1 MLNFLKRTT
10 LAQAIVKCGGVLLK
24 IEVHGKNMLLGPR
37 VDSVKSTAFCSS
49 PYCKHQDNPRNN
61 YKSLDPELQTISPKT
76 PQNGLKPSSSV
87 SLPPFSAV
95 LHAAS

>member
-37 VDSVKSTAFCSS
+37 VDSVKSNAFCSS
-49 PYCKHQDNPRNN
+49 P
-61 YKSLDPELQTISPKT
+61 
-76 PQNGLKPSSSV
+76 
-87 SLPPFSAV
+87 
-95 LHAAS
+95 